1 MNRLSQAFA
10 HEMTTARMAFARRD
24 FPLAFHHLERAHI
37 LGQRSFSRH
46 WISHWWMLKVGL
58 RTRDGREI
66 AGQILRLLAVVP
78 GFVLGWIPLGNTGG
92 ANVSAVRPMA
102 LPDDLAA
109 TLGPVNVWADVALRL
124 VLVAAVVALLN
135 FL

>member
-1 MNRLSQAFA
+1 MNRIKQAFDL
-10 HEMTTARMAFARRD
+10 EMNTARIAYARRD

-46 WISHWWMLKVGL
+46 WVSHWWMLKTGL
-58 RTRDGREI
+58 KTRDRREI
-66 AGQILRLLAVVP
+66 VGQVLRLIAVVP

-102 LPDDLAA
+102 MPEDLAA

-124 VLVAAVVALLN
+124 VLLAAIVVAIR